1 MRVNTWEFVF
11 QCTSNIKCMI
21 FLLYT
26 QTVHIYT
33 FVIVFI
39 HRFCNVRALVRIY
52 AFVTG
57 LHDKTCKALKTSSY
71 ECQEGYILH
80 NIMLYSYYSYSLS
93 DTMVCIIIYFPRKL
107 YKFLKILKIKK
118 TSVINDCSIWS
129 IAQSM
134 QLSHHNYHILN
145 AS

>member
-26 QTVHIYT
+26 QSVHIYT

-71 ECQEGYILH
+71 ECQEGYILY
-80 NIMLYSYYSYSLS
+80 NIMIYSYYSYYFANNVMYYLIFSFNKNL
-93 DTMVCIIIYFPRKL
+93 VLCITKN
-107 YKFLKILKIKK
+107 KK